1 MILLLLSIQ
10 AAECNIWCISEGYD
24 KGSYNLTTKSCECSD
39 CYEYWLVRVKKKWV
53 SNKTETKVN
62 EAYDNYD
69 ESPYL
74 KIK

>member
-24 KGSYNLTTKSCECSD
+24 KGSYVKQCECID
-39 CYEYWLVRVKKKWV
+39 EYPYWIIKIKKKNV
-53 SNKTETKVN
+53 KQSSQSKP
-62 EAYDNYD
+62 D
-69 ESPYL
+69 EVYEPYEDSPYL

>member
-24 KGSYNLTTKSCECSD
+24 KGSYVKQCECID
-39 CYEYWLVRVKKKWV
+39 EYPYWIIKIKKKWV
-53 SNKTETKVN
+53 SNKSETKVN
-62 EAYDNYD
+62 EAYENYD

>member
-10 AAECNIWCISEGYD
+10 AAECNIWCISENYD
-24 KGSYNLTTKSCECSD
+24 KGSYNLTTKQCECLN
-39 CYEYWLVRVKKKWV
+39 CYDYDIIKLRKVKKSLILKEPQEV
-53 SNKTETKVN
+53 YEPY
-62 EAYDNYD
+62 E